1 MPPKKREMS
10 KNEMKKVEKFVEDKT
25 FGLKNKNKS
34 KKVQEYVQNV
44 KKVYTGKDAKSE
56 ELRRREA
63 KKMRD
68 AKKEQEK
75 ELSDLFKAVITAPK
89 LAFGEDPKSVL
100 CPFFKAGRCD
110 KGDRCKYSH
119 DLNLNTRK
127 SAKKD
132 IHTDH
137 RDEKAQETNADWDRD
152 KLEEVLRQKEGKR
165 PQTTTKIVCK
175 YFLDAIEKEC
185 YGWFW
190 QCPNGPDCKY
200 RHALPEGYVYKSRA
214 EREAEAAMRE
224 ADRAQDKNMMRLENI
239 EYLRSQLPHTNL
251 TPVTPETFAKWKQE
265 RMERKKKEKEE
276 IEKASEKKKVSSK
289 EARLLSGRALFIF
302 NPNLFVD
309 DEGAAENKEYEVVDP
324 MEEEE
329 NAKEGKEEVVNIAEA
344 AEAAAAAAEAAG
356 EGEAEEEEV
365 KISLTVFADEDLEDL
380 PSDDEDEGETQKEKE
395 PPSQLTTQPS

>member
-1 MPPKKREMS
+1 MPPRKKELS
-10 KNEMKKVEKFVEDKT
+10 KSEMKRAEKFVEDKT

-34 KKVQEYVQNV
+34 KKVQEYVQQV
-44 KKVYTGKDAKSE
+44 KKVYTGKDSKTE
-56 ELRRREA
+56 ELKRREA

-89 LAFGEDPKSVL
+89 LAFGEDPKSVI

-119 DLNLNTRK
+119 DLSLNTRK

-132 IHTDH
+132 IHTDS
-137 RDEKAQETNADWDRD
+137 RDEKKQETNADWDRD

-214 EREAEAAMRE
+214 EREAEAALRE
-224 ADRAQDKNMMRLENI
+224 KDRALDKNMMRLENI
-239 EYLRSQLPHTNL
+239 EQLRKQLPHSNL
-251 TPVTPETFAKWKQE
+251 TPVTPETFAAWKQK
-265 RMERKKKEKEE
+265 RL
-276 IEKASEKKKVSSK
+276 EKKKVGVHGVID
-289 EARLLSGRALFIF
+289 GRRRRRRRRR
-302 NPNLFVD
+302 PRRRRR
-309 DEGAAENKEYEVVDP
+309 
-324 MEEEE
+324 
-329 NAKEGKEEVVNIAEA
+329 
-344 AEAAAAAAEAAG
+344 
-356 EGEAEEEEV
+356 
-365 KISLTVFADEDLEDL
+365 
-380 PSDDEDEGETQKEKE
+380 
-395 PPSQLTTQPS
+395 